1 MPAPVTSRYF
11 LVLLSL
17 CLMVTAQ
24 TVVRADQIDEHMQR
38 EKERLDTILYGMQRG
53 SQATMDG
60 EEARINAEAD
70 SEKRNLIEEYRRMRS
85 HRVPLILERKYRML
99 EPGQED
105 TYIPPIAADPA

>member
-60 EEARINAEAD
+60 EEARINARLIA
-70 SEKRNLIEEYRRMRS
+70 RNAISSRS
-85 HRVPLILERKYRML
+85 TGVCDRIGCH
-99 EPGQED
+99 
-105 TYIPPIAADPA
+105 